1 MPLSVQNIRSQF
13 FREQRLNRIDETRL
27 LLVESFVLIIFVINL
42 IEKKDLAPELVEK
55 YHDLIQRYSK

>member
-42 IEKKDLAPELVEK
+42 IEKKDPAPELVEK
-55 YHDLIQRYSK
+55 YHNLIQGYSK